1 MGASLQ
7 ISLFSNLTWLWHLQ
21 GCCGDDSGLM
31 EVEGAHPS
39 RTMSI
44 NAAELKQ
51 LLQSKEESP
60 ENLFLELEKLVL
72 VKKKNKNSTFSQDI
86 FSSIWLA

>member
-1 MGASLQ
+1 
-7 ISLFSNLTWLWHLQ
+7 
-21 GCCGDDSGLM
+21 M

-72 VKKKNKNSTFSQDI
+72 VKRKEKNRNKIKTVHSQHM
-86 FSSIWLA
+86 FSSSFA

>member
-1 MGASLQ
+1 
-7 ISLFSNLTWLWHLQ
+7 
-21 GCCGDDSGLM
+21 M

-72 VKKKNKNSTFSQDI
+72 VKKKTRNKIKKLIPKMYFLLNLTSTR
-86 FSSIWLA
+86 FSSAFSK

>member
-1 MGASLQ
+1 
-7 ISLFSNLTWLWHLQ
+7 
-21 GCCGDDSGLM
+21 M

-51 LLQSKEESP
+51 LLQSKEDSP

-72 VKKKNKNSTFSQDI
+72 VKKKNRNKIKTAFLRHIFFSV
-86 FSSIWLA
+86 

>member
-1 MGASLQ
+1 
-7 ISLFSNLTWLWHLQ
+7 
-21 GCCGDDSGLM
+21 M
-31 EVEGAHPS
+31 EVEAAHPS

-72 VKKKNKNSTFSQDI
+72 VKRQKRAFQTYFFLSLTSKSFS
-86 FSSIWLA
+86 

>member
-1 MGASLQ
+1 
-7 ISLFSNLTWLWHLQ
+7 
-21 GCCGDDSGLM
+21 M

-72 VKKKNKNSTFSQDI
+72 VKNKDKNRNKIKTVHSQVI
-86 FSSIWLA
+86 FSFPFD

>member
-1 MGASLQ
+1 
-7 ISLFSNLTWLWHLQ
+7 
-21 GCCGDDSGLM
+21 M

-72 VKKKNKNSTFSQDI
+72 VKKEKQKQKQLISKTYFLLNFG
-86 FSSIWLA
+86 

>member
-1 MGASLQ
+1 
-7 ISLFSNLTWLWHLQ
+7 
-21 GCCGDDSGLM
+21 M
-31 EVEGAHPS
+31 EVEGAHS
-39 RTMSI
+39 ARTMSI

-72 VKKKNKNSTFSQDI
+72 VKKEKQNQKQKQLLPKTYFLLNLTSTSFPSDFLKKVNSQLGVYT
-86 FSSIWLA
+86 LN

>member
-1 MGASLQ
+1 
-7 ISLFSNLTWLWHLQ
+7 
-21 GCCGDDSGLM
+21 M

-72 VKKKNKNSTFSQDI
+72 VKKKKKDKTKQKQTKSTSLRRPI
-86 FSSIWLA
+86 FFPI

>member
-1 MGASLQ
+1 
-7 ISLFSNLTWLWHLQ
+7 
-21 GCCGDDSGLM
+21 M
-31 EVEGAHPS
+31 EVDGAHPS

-72 VKKKNKNSTFSQDI
+72 VKIKKIKNKNKNRNKIKTVHSQYFSI
-86 FSSIWLA
+86 

>member
-1 MGASLQ
+1 
-7 ISLFSNLTWLWHLQ
+7 
-21 GCCGDDSGLM
+21 M

-72 VKKKNKNSTFSQDI
+72 VKKKNKNRAFLRLI
-86 FSSIWLA
+86 FLSV

>member
-1 MGASLQ
+1 M
-7 ISLFSNLTWLWHLQ
+7 Q

-72 VKKKNKNSTFSQDI
+72 VKNKDKNRNKIKTVHSFPFD
-86 FSSIWLA
+86 

>member
-1 MGASLQ
+1 
-7 ISLFSNLTWLWHLQ
+7 
-21 GCCGDDSGLM
+21 M

-72 VKKKNKNSTFSQDI
+72 VKKKTNKTKTKPETR
-86 FSSIWLA
+86 

>member
-1 MGASLQ
+1 
-7 ISLFSNLTWLWHLQ
+7 
-21 GCCGDDSGLM
+21 M

-72 VKKKNKNSTFSQDI
+72 VKKKKQSVPKAYFPLSLTST
-86 FSSIWLA
+86 SIS

>member
-1 MGASLQ
+1 
-7 ISLFSNLTWLWHLQ
+7 
-21 GCCGDDSGLM
+21 M
-31 EVEGAHPS
+31 EVEGAHS
-39 RTMSI
+39 ARTMSI

-72 VKKKNKNSTFSQDI
+72 VKKRKTKQNKNKQKQLLPKTYFLLNLTSTSFPSD
-86 FSSIWLA
+86 F